1 MDSSRKQR
9 ILTGALFVPAVLA
22 AIFGLPSDAVF
33 LVSLTVFV
41 WAADE
46 MLRIARH
53 WAPSAPLKILLVLIP
68 LEATALAYLLRQEID
83 GPSPG
88 TVLIAVGLGGVLVA
102 SLIPLL
108 GGTRVEEGLAA
119 IGVFAFA
126 IPYFSL
132 PAVSIYALHRIDP
145 WLALAL
151 ILVVSS
157 GDTGAYFIGSWL
169 GRRKMAPKIS
179 PKKSWEGAIAG
190 LLASVLVMALWC
202 LGRLGEI
209 SAGWL
214 ALAAVTALAAQL
226 GDLVESFLKR
236 GAGVKDSSQILPGH
250 GGIYDRVDAFLLAA
264 PVFLVGIW
272 ILGHGG

>member
-88 TVLIAVGLGGVLVA
+88 MVLVAVGLGGLRPRRRLHHDCTDA
-102 SLIPLL
+102 PAGSLLD
-108 GGTRVEEGLAA
+108 EDFAA
-119 IGVFAFA
+119 
-126 IPYFSL
+126 
-132 PAVSIYALHRIDP
+132 
-145 WLALAL
+145 
-151 ILVVSS
+151 
-157 GDTGAYFIGSWL
+157 
-169 GRRKMAPKIS
+169 
-179 PKKSWEGAIAG
+179 
-190 LLASVLVMALWC
+190 
-202 LGRLGEI
+202 
-209 SAGWL
+209 
-214 ALAAVTALAAQL
+214 
-226 GDLVESFLKR
+226 
-236 GAGVKDSSQILPGH
+236 GAGNHVS
-250 GGIYDRVDAFLLAA
+250 RLAVA
-264 PVFLVGIW
+264 GA
-272 ILGHGG
+272 G